1 MVAWL
6 ASESAKDLT
15 AQIIH
20 VSRGTVGI
28 MQQPAIIRAFKSDGL
43 WTQSQLDQLMPK
55 LVEAKQAN
63 DARAQE
69 GANAEQG

>member
-1 MVAWL
+1 MAWL

-20 VSRGTVGI
+20 VSRGSVGI
-28 MQQPAIIRAFKSDGL
+28 MQQPAIIKAFKSEAL
-43 WTQSQLDQLMPK
+43 WTQGQLDQLIPK
-55 LVEAKQAN
+55 LFEAKQAN

-69 GANAEQG
+69 GAKPEQG